1 MGCEVKILYDGAQG
15 DIINQYIRFCHIF
28 NEQVKLHGR
37 TRKAVEETIR
47 ICRSEAVL
55 EEYLEMERE
64 EVIDMMLALFDE
76 ETLMK
81 NHDAAIERKGR
92 KEGRKKGRK
101 EGKAEALV
109 NLMKNLKWNLE
120 QALRGLSI
128 PESEWDDYREM
139 VKALE
144 ANSAS

>member
-64 EVIDMMLALFDE
+64 EVIDMMLSLFDE

-81 NHDAAIERKGR
+81 NHDATIERKVRKEALKEGR
-92 KEGRKKGRK
+92 KEGRKETTDLLNYLWENNR
-101 EGKAEALV
+101 GKDAIKASEDEHY
-109 NLMKNLKWNLE
+109 LE
-120 QALRGLSI
+120 QLLEDFRRGNLS
-128 PESEWDDYREM
+128 D
-139 VKALE
+139 K
-144 ANSAS
+144 